1 VQEKYLRW
9 VLGVDRETPGYI
21 VKEECKRSR
30 LREKA
35 GRRVAKF
42 EDKLDGREDCR
53 ILLECWRKK
62 KKNKEKKERGKY
74 YHRNRYASEEVQK
87 I

>member
-35 GRRVAKF
+35 
-42 EDKLDGREDCR
+42 GREDCR